1 MAISARKIK
10 IWKQFFHKKKHYIVV
25 VYVPSFYPSARPSSF
40 FLAFFLH
47 FYGKLFFETVFI
59 NGYIPNTLYLLKT
72 FIFSAMTCSWNY
84 EFPKSHESWYWA
96 EKGISPNEWVGM
108 LGNVHQSLLYA
119 WKHQGCSWLKLP
131 IFDISTSEHLL
142 KLLYLIL
149 YTSRLF
155 GSGNYIKLAISSV
168 CGLKNS
174 PYHPSTPQ
182 ICQNSKNH
190 LWSS

>member
-1 MAISARKIK
+1 MGIIFVKLPNAMPNLILAKMQNPGN
-10 IWKQFFHKKKHYIVV
+10 WKMWRLPNFFQWV
-25 VYVPSFYPSARPSSF
+25 VYLVCTKKSFIQCVFQVKWIQKWWFDENTVPLIYS
-40 FLAFFLH
+40 
-47 FYGKLFFETVFI
+47 
-59 NGYIPNTLYLLKT
+59 
-72 FIFSAMTCSWNY
+72 IFP
-84 EFPKSHESWYWA
+84 FK
-96 EKGISPNEWVGM
+96 
-108 LGNVHQSLLYA
+108 
-119 WKHQGCSWLKLP
+119 GCSWLKLP